1 MGEKLAKE
9 ITEYIEEWCPTNA
22 LGRISFIGHS
32 MGGLIIRASLKHLTD
47 LKEKVHLYISL
58 STPHLGY
65 MYNSNRIVDAGI
77 WLLKKWR
84 KSKCLQQL
92 TMSDHPEQ
100 KETFLYRLSKQ
111 KGLQW
116 FKHLILVSSYQDQY
130 APFDSA
136 RI

>member
-1 MGEKLAKE
+1 MRLFKDNIALRHPEAMFLCSMQNQEDTEGDIEEMGEKLAKE

-47 LKEKVHLYISL
+47 LKEKMHLFISL

-92 TMSDHPEQ
+92 TMSDHPE
-100 KETFLYRLSKQ
+100 
-111 KGLQW
+111 
-116 FKHLILVSSYQDQY
+116 
-130 APFDSA
+130 
-136 RI
+136 